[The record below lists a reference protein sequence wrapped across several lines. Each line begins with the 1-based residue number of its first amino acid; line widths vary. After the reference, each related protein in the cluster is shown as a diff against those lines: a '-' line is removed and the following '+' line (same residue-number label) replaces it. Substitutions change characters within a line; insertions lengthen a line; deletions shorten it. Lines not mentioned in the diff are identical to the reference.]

1 MALQILHQL
10 EAASGR
16 LEKEAILKAH
26 ATDPVFKEV
35 CRLTLDPLVNF
46 YIKKLPEAGVARP
59 GADVWSLNEALESI
73 KTHLATRALR
83 GNAAT
88 THVHRLLTCLE
99 PDDRE
104 VLRRVLGRNLKCGVS
119 ESTVEKIWPDLKLSY
134 PCMLVSPMDS
144 KTKLSFPMYSQV
156 KSDGARFNAIIENRA
171 VHYRSRNGKEIDLFG
186 SMDHEFLEMAG
197 GRDLVFDGELL
208 VVGPDGKPLD
218 RKTGNGLLTKFQKG
232 TGSKTVAASLRAVV
246 WDLIPLEEFR
256 KGKGTQTYRE
266 RYATLLAALQTP
278 GVSKVVGVETTTAHE
293 PRPLIPAVFAG
304 LKFCRRPEVI
314 TLEGRGAIEAEMV
327 DLQFN
332 TFVDDDGRKFTAG
345 HIAQLRGDASEGVLL
360 TEFVLQLDLGTAEL
374 GLVERLSNFDVLDFI
389 PAEPAGLTDKAISSN
404 VLDLLKNRAGL
415 DRDDDIDLARRR
427 VEHWLDDGL
436 GKTTRGIEGTYRAR
450 HGILGKRLS
459 FTERDEAE
467 DELLGDRGTVSLDAD
482 GAD

>member
-186 SMDHEFLEMAG
+186 SMDREFLEMAG

-278 GVSKVVGVETTTAHE
+278 GVSKVVGVETTT
-293 PRPLIPAVFAG
+293 VQS
-304 LKFCRRPEVI
+304 
-314 TLEGRGAIEAEMV
+314 LEQALDIYKHKVAE
-327 DLQFN
+327 
-332 TFVDDDGRKFTAG
+332 G
-345 HIAQLRGDASEGVLL
+345 E
-360 TEFVLQLDLGTAEL
+360 E
-374 GLVERLSNFDVLDFI
+374 GLVLKDPKGTWE
-389 PAEPAGLTDKAISSN
+389 DKRVKHQIK
-404 VLDLLKNRAGL
+404 LKE
-415 DRDDDIDLARRR
+415 
-427 VEHWLDDGL
+427 V
-436 GKTTRGIEGTYRAR
+436 
-450 HGILGKRLS
+450 
-459 FTERDEAE
+459 
-467 DELLGDRGTVSLDAD
+467 LDAD
-482 GAD
+482 LKVVGFTPGEGKYAGKIGSLMVESSDGKVKTSVGTGLSDADRSLPFSHYEGRIVEIRYNARITDKKTGETSLFLPVFECVRVDKDVASSDSDIK